1 MIMSQ
6 DSHTQSPISQI
17 DDMLDDG
24 LILTD
29 LDGVIL
35 SVNPAAVRWFGESL
49 SGQRIFDVINTSN
62 IGELFAEAAD
72 GAEGSKTYYELT
84 NITFGETLTGQQIFD
99 VIDPPNIGEFF
110 AKVADGAKGSETH
123 YKPTNTIQREFQMRL
138 KRVGDHS
145 VALLFLD
152 MTIQRNLEK
161 VRSDFVANVSHE
173 LRSPL
178 TSLAGFIE
186 TMLSDEVPDP
196 AMRTR
201 FLNIMDEEA
210 KRMTRLIDDLL
221 SLSRVEV
228 DEHIIPKNRVNLI
241 ELLHS
246 VGDSMINRAMKKNM
260 NVQITQHDNVESRA
274 VAPVIFGK
282 HDEITEV
289 FVNLLENAIKYGFD
303 GSDVTLAITMVAPRH
318 VRVDVINF
326 GEGIEERHLSRLTE
340 RFYRIDKARS
350 RQIGGTGLGL
360 AIVKHIVNRHRGSLS
375 ITSALGKETRF
386 SVDFPL
392 APPVTP
398 Q

>member
-1 MIMSQ
+1 MSQ

-17 DDMLDDG
+17 GDMLDDG

-35 SVNPAAVRWFGESL
+35 SVNPTAVRWFGENL
-49 SGQRIFDVINTSN
+49 TGQKIFDMINHTN
-62 IGELFAEAAD
+62 IGELFAQA
-72 GAEGSKTYYELT
+72 
-84 NITFGETLTGQQIFD
+84 
-99 VIDPPNIGEFF
+99 V
-110 AKVADGAKGSETH
+110 DGAKRCEMR
-123 YKPTNTIQREFQMRL
+123 YEPANIIQREFRMRL
-138 KRVGDHS
+138 QRIGDQS
-145 VALLFLD
+145 VAVLFLD
-152 MTIQRNLEK
+152 LTLQRNLEK
-161 VRSDFVANVSHE
+161 VRRDFVANVSHE

-178 TSLAGFIE
+178 TSLAGFVE

-196 AMRTR
+196 TMRTR
-201 FLNIMDEEA
+201 FLTIMYEEA
-210 KRMTRLIDDLL
+210 KRMSRLIDDLL

-228 DEHIIPKNRVNLI
+228 DEHIIPENRVNLA

-246 VGDSMINRAMKKNM
+246 VSDSMIGRAMKKNM
-260 NVQITQHDNVESRA
+260 NVKINQPKNVESRA
-274 VAPVIFGK
+274 VPTVIFGK

-303 GSDVTLAITMVAPRH
+303 GSDITLAITLVAPRH
-318 VRVDVINF
+318 VRVEVINF
-326 GEGIEERHLSRLTE
+326 GEGIEERHLPRLTE

-375 ITSALGKETRF
+375 ITSTLNETTRF
-386 SVDFPL
+386 SVGFPL
-392 APPVTP
+392 APPATP